1 MHFISKSDILVLTCF
16 EISKDIRHETF
27 FLWSFVRKTLN
38 KRHSILQFSF
48 CWITIFLSRDFQ
60 NRWSK
65 PFLWDVQQW
74 ITIQLSKNAFEKK
87 ERIGNIPLPNTFWFI
102 PSLATF
108 LEYKIKYHYNL
119 WKKIEKSQ
127 FQICIH
133 EKCLSVWYSL

>member
-16 EISKDIRHETF
+16 EISKDTRHETF
-27 FLWSFVRKTLN
+27 FSEVLSGKRWTKGVVSCISPFVELP
-38 KRHSILQFSF
+38 FF
-48 CWITIFLSRDFQ
+48 SRDFQ

-108 LEYKIKYHYNL
+108 LEYKIKYVAL
-119 WKKIEKSQ
+119 
-127 FQICIH
+127 
-133 EKCLSVWYSL
+133 